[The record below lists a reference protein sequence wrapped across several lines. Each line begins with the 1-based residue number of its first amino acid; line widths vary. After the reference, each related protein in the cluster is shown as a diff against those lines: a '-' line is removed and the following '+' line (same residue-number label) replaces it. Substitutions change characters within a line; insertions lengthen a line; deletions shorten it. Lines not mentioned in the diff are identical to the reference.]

1 MMLLPFKGGAALS
14 AMDSL
19 CSHLQTAAANFGLT
33 EVMPKIL
40 SCGGNIII
48 HLAPHPIVARV
59 AAFTPEQDPQIGK
72 KLEHELR
79 VASHLHEEGV
89 PVLLPVHFSQEGPLE
104 LDGHWMTFWEYIPQT
119 ALPFPSPSE
128 AVNIV
133 NTLTLAM
140 EQYTGELPILGVWDR
155 IHQSVTR
162 LSDHPDDRIQR
173 LIHKFYEI
181 DQQMRAESLLLI
193 PSHGDAHARN
203 LMPSPR
209 GWLWTDFEDVSLMP
223 RYWDMVS
230 FVANLALFKGE
241 QEPTLRFMINRPDIV
256 ADREAFGFALTGRIL
271 MSTLGNFDYAVSGH
285 GDMVFAFS
293 QVELAGNFIHRV
305 EHIINGP

>member
-1 MMLLPFKGGAALS
+1 MT
-14 AMDSL
+14 AMDRL
-19 CSHLQTAAANFGLT
+19 CSHLQSAAANFGLT

-40 SCGGNIII
+40 SHGGNIII

-59 AAFTPEQDPQIGK
+59 AAFTPDQDPHIGK
-72 KLEHELR
+72 KLEQELR
-79 VASHLHEEGV
+79 VASHLNEQGV
-89 PVLLPVHFSQEGPLE
+89 PVLLPVHLSQEGPFE
-104 LDGHWMTFWEYIPQT
+104 LGGHWMTFWEYIPQT
-119 ALPFPSPSE
+119 ALPFLTPSE

-140 EQYTGELPILGVWDR
+140 GQYTGELPILGVWDR
-155 IHQSVTR
+155 IQQSVTR

-173 LIHKFYEI
+173 LILTFYEV

-223 RYWDMVS
+223 RYWDLAS
-230 FVANLALFKGE
+230 FVANPALFKGE

-285 GDMVFAFS
+285 GDMDFACS
-293 QVELAGNFIHRV
+293 QLELAGDFIHRV
-305 EHIINGP
+305 EHIIKGP